1 MTSVDPTSK
10 SVDLHRIEVQ
20 ASRSPKRFKYKYAHH
35 ADHWIDISEGA
46 NSGAAEPSRADMSGE
61 MGPTSPSDK
70 TPLLQDRIMRSLSG
84 VDQHEHYV
92 EPHTNLVSSDSSPL
106 KSSSPTP
113 SNNENRTLG
122 TFAGVFAP
130 VALSIFSTLLF
141 LRMGFVV
148 GQAGILF
155 TLLILFISYL
165 VLGLTILSICAIS
178 TNGAVEGGG
187 AYFMISRTLGPE
199 FGGSL
204 GLLFFL
210 ANAFASALYI
220 AGFVEAIVENFG
232 PGGEILGGS
241 PGLPDGYWWRY
252 LYKTCVNMFNVV
264 ICLLGAG
271 VFSFAAVGLFLITFV
286 TYTLVIVSFFVKPS
300 LEVVLPMT
308 NQVTENVTMYGN
320 YTGLSMHTF
329 KGNLYGHFGRDYST
343 GDGQNFLTVFAV
355 LFSSVT
361 GVMAG
366 ANMSGELKNPNKA
379 IPRGTVQATS
389 FTLFCYTLLAFLVAF
404 TCDNFLLRNNYNF
417 LQAID
422 IHFSIVLIGTFV
434 TTLSAAMG
442 CLIGASRVL
451 AAVAK
456 DQVYGILLRPAM
468 WTTASGNPV
477 AAVFFSFMIVQ
488 CVSLAKTLNVI
499 APLVTVCYL
508 LVYAF
513 SNLACLSLE
522 LASAPNFRPTFHYYS
537 WHTCLLG
544 FLSCTVMSFL
554 VNAVYTAVAIAILLL
569 LVIFIWWY
577 SPPAHAWGSIS
588 QALIFHQVRKYLLML
603 DSRREHVKYWRPQ
616 ILLLV
621 SNPRASCQLID
632 FVNDLKKG
640 GLYILGHV
648 QVGSMDEYLVDP
660 TIAASPHWL
669 SLVDHLKVK
678 AFVELT
684 LATSVREG
692 VQNLYRLSGLGG
704 MKPNTVCVGFYDD
717 CPQDNS
723 LPKALAMKNA
733 KQKKSQVDFQEIDAV
748 FPPTRMGNESKSL
761 TLPEYMDILFDILKS
776 QKNVLV
782 ARNFCN
788 FDKHDLNGGKVVV
801 DVWPSNLLQPFT
813 VRILDTTS
821 LLMLQLA
828 CILEMVDSW
837 HKVGTLIRVFLCVN
851 RDDDVETMKKNVKQV
866 LTELRIP
873 AKVVVVHWDDVT
885 YLLSEDISNSYED
898 SGHAASASVEHS
910 KAEKAAVDPGQ
921 YQQVPNEYL
930 QGINSLIRDNSRD
943 TTVTFM
949 YLAIPPSEA
958 QQHPRYIEQYE
969 WITKDIPPTV
979 LVHGV
984 SSVTTTVL

>member
-1 MTSVDPTSK
+1 M
-10 SVDLHRIEVQ
+10 
-20 ASRSPKRFKYKYAHH
+20 
-35 ADHWIDISEGA
+35 GA
-46 NSGAAEPSRADMSGE
+46 
-61 MGPTSPSDK
+61 TTPSDK
-70 TPLLQDRIMRSLSG
+70 TPLLQDRLMRSLSG
-84 VDQHEHYV
+84 VDQHEQYGV
-92 EPHTNLVSSDSSPL
+92 EPHANMIASDVTPRESP
-106 KSSSPTP
+106 SP
-113 SNNENRTLG
+113 SDANDNRTLG

-232 PGGEILGGS
+232 PGGEILGDS

-252 LYKTCVNMFNVV
+252 LYKTTVNMFNVI

-271 VFSFAAVGLFLITFV
+271 AFSFAAVGLFAVTFLCYV
-286 TYTLVIVSFFVKPS
+286 LVIVSFFVEPS
-300 LEVVLPMT
+300 TEVKLPLT
-308 NQVTENVTMYGN
+308 NQVTENVTLYGN

-329 KGNLYGHFGRDYST
+329 RGNLYAHFGDDYST
-343 GDGQNFLTVFAV
+343 GTEQNFLTVFAV

-361 GVMAG
+361 GIMAG

-404 TCDNFLLRNNYNF
+404 TCDNFLLKNNYNF

-422 IHFSIVLIGTFV
+422 LHFSIVLIGTFV

-456 DQVYGILLRPAM
+456 DQVYGVLLRPAM

-477 AAVFFSFMIVQ
+477 AAVFFSFLVVQ

-544 FLSCTVMSFL
+544 FLSCTVMAFL
-554 VNAVYTAVAIAILLL
+554 VNSVYTAVAIALLLL

-621 SNPRASCQLID
+621 SNPRSSCQLID

-640 GLYILGHV
+640 GLYVLGHV
-648 QVGSMDEYLVDP
+648 QVGTMDEYLVDP

-704 MKPNTVCVGFYDD
+704 MKPNTVCMGFYDD

-723 LPKALAMKNA
+723 MSKALAKKNA
-733 KQKKSQVDFQEIDAV
+733 KQKKSQVDFDEIDAA
-748 FPPTRMGNESKSL
+748 FPPTRTSDQSKPLSL
-761 TLPEYMDILFDILKS
+761 TEYMDILFDVLKS
-776 QKNVLV
+776 QKNVLI
-782 ARNFCN
+782 ARNFQH
-788 FDKHDLNGGKVVV
+788 FDKHDISGKAVV
-801 DVWPSNLLQPFT
+801 DVWPANLLQPFA

-828 CILEMVDSW
+828 CILEMVESW
-837 HKVGTLIRVFLCVN
+837 HKAGALIRVFLCVN
-851 RDDDVETMKKNVKQV
+851 RDDDTETMRKNVKQV
-866 LTELRIP
+866 LTQLRIP

-885 YLLSEDISNSYED
+885 YLLSDHQATSNAD
-898 SGHAASASVEHS
+898 SGHAASSSVEPLRDKS
-910 KAEKAAVDPGQ
+910 DIDPTR
-921 YQQVPNEYL
+921 YQFVPDEYL
-930 QGINSLIRDNSRD
+930 QGINAMVRDNSRE
-943 TTVTFM
+943 TTVSFM
-949 YLAIPPSEA
+949 YLAIPPSDPKD
-958 QQHPRYIEQYE
+958 HRRYIEQYE